1 MADPGQRLA
10 DALAHHRAGQLDQAL
25 AGYRAVLDD
34 KPDSADAHHLIG
46 LALDQKGEHEAAVAA
61 IEQAIALKPASGL
74 FRFNLARVLSEAGQV
89 DRARETYRA
98 AIDMKPGDADAHSN
112 LGLLEERAG
121 SPDAALAAFEAAL
134 AVDPGHL
141 KARVNLARTLITL
154 KRSDAA
160 ASHLKH
166 LTSLPDAP
174 AEAWFLTGTLAEDA
188 ERFDDAIAAYRR
200 ALDIAPDFEKARNNL
215 GTALLGAQ
223 RYGEARQVFNAI
235 FAAKRG
241 DAGADAGTFS
251 DERFPARANTRLRT
265 CRYRLSD
272 SADQIDYLITN
283 DLLDP
288 SWTAAAQ
295 RYRDAIA
302 ALDRAFPADRPVV
315 LEGQEADALADLH
328 DRAIRVADTAPL
340 AGPAIGQ
347 ENDYAAIEDAYLAA
361 ATSITTIDG
370 FLSPEALNA
379 LRAYCRQSTIFF
391 GHNATGYVTSYM
403 ADGFACSL
411 LYTIAEELQ
420 AAMPRVLGSR
430 PLHNMW
436 VYRHANHGGGV
447 DAHTDDASV
456 TFNFWITEADANLDP
471 EHGGLIVYQ
480 REQPLDWDWVDMN
493 LRKNEPDVKAR
504 YAAFLAEAPEVR
516 LPYGENRAI
525 LFHSNLLH
533 KSDRLTFKEGFDQRR
548 MNVTL
553 LFGER
558 GS

>member
-1 MADPGQRLA
+1 MAAPDKRLA
-10 DALAHHRAGQLDQAL
+10 EALSHHRAGHLDQAL
-25 AGYRAVLDD
+25 LGYRAVLEDQ
-34 KPDSADAHHLIG
+34 PQSADAHHLMG
-46 LALDQKGEHEAAVAA
+46 LALDQKGDHEAAIAA
-61 IEQAIALKPASGL
+61 IEKAAALKPASGL
-74 FRFNLARVLSEAGQV
+74 FHFNLARVLSEAGHD
-89 DRARETYRA
+89 DRARRAYRA

-121 SPDAALAAFEAAL
+121 KPDAALAAFEAAL
-134 AVDPGHL
+134 AVDPGHQ
-141 KARVNLARTLITL
+141 KARVNLARTLIAL
-154 KRSDAA
+154 KRFDDATA
-160 ASHLKH
+160 HLKH
-166 LTSLPDAP
+166 LTDLPDAP
-174 AEAWFLTGTLAEDA
+174 AEAWFLTGTLAEDT
-188 ERFDDAIAAYRR
+188 EHFDDAIAAYRR
-200 ALDIAPDFEKARNNL
+200 ALAIAPDFEKARNNL

-223 RYGEARQVFNAI
+223 RYGEARQVFNAM
-235 FAAKRG
+235 FAVKRG
-241 DAGADAGTFS
+241 DAGSDAGTFT
-251 DERFPARANTRLRT
+251 DERFPAREHTRLRT
-265 CRYRLSD
+265 CRYRLTD
-272 SADQIDYLITN
+272 SADQIDYLIAN

-288 SWTAAAQ
+288 SWAAAAG

-302 ALDRAFPADRPVV
+302 AVDRSHPADKPVV
-315 LEGQEADALADLH
+315 LEGLEADALADLH
-328 DRAIRVADTAPL
+328 DRAIRVADTTPL

-347 ENDYAAIEDAYLAA
+347 DNDYGAIEDAYLAA

-370 FLSPEALNA
+370 FLSTEALNA
-379 LRAYCRQSTIFF
+379 LRDYCRQSTIFF

-456 TFNFWITEADANLDP
+456 TFNFWITEADANLDSD
-471 EHGGLIVYQ
+471 HGGLIVYQ

-493 LRKNEPDVKAR
+493 LRKNEPDVKAK
-504 YAAFLAEAPEVR
+504 YTAFLAEAPEVR

-558 GS
+558 GT